1 MYRFLL
7 VIWVNWVCVG
17 FLKLLNHALF
27 SEDYTKFATHLR
39 WKKDEFN
46 PYCA

>member
-1 MYRFLL
+1 MHRFLL

-27 SEDYTKFATHLR
+27 SEDYTKFAIHLR
-39 WKKDEFN
+39 
-46 PYCA
+46 